1 MKKELIRIAFTLS
14 LIVMIAGCSSSTNS
28 SSDDKGTI
36 TIGYNNFSE
45 TIAVVNVWK
54 QILEDQ
60 GYDVDLTQ
68 TEKGP
73 LFAALSQ
80 GDVDINAEVWL
91 PSTDKSYVEDKIV
104 QHEAWYEDTTIG
116 LAVPEYVDI
125 DSIANL
131 NDHKEKF
138 NGQIVGIDPGAS
150 IMKATEQLMDKYDL
164 DYNVIESSDAAV
176 TAELKKSYE
185 AKEPI
190 VVTLWEPHWA
200 FARWNLKFLDDTK
213 NVYGDP
219 DKMYW
224 FSREGFE
231 ADFPEVT
238 KWFNQWYMSHEQLG
252 DLMNVIEKNDN
263 QAKKGAKQWLDNNQD
278 LVDEWTKS

>member
-91 PSTDKSYVEDKIV
+91 PSTDKSYVDKYKDKIV

-125 DSIANL
+125 DSIADL
-131 NDHKEKF
+131 NDHKK
-138 NGQIVGIDPGAS
+138 N
-150 IMKATEQLMDKYDL
+150 IMGKL
-164 DYNVIESSDAAV
+164 S
-176 TAELKKSYE
+176 
-185 AKEPI
+185 
-190 VVTLWEPHWA
+190 
-200 FARWNLKFLDDTK
+200 
-213 NVYGDP
+213 G
-219 DKMYW
+219 
-224 FSREGFE
+224 
-231 ADFPEVT
+231 
-238 KWFNQWYMSHEQLG
+238 
-252 DLMNVIEKNDN
+252 
-263 QAKKGAKQWLDNNQD
+263 
-278 LVDEWTKS
+278 